1 MSSAPSPALSALSA
15 LQPAA
20 SPGAPETR
28 RRLLGAALAVFGRYG
43 YRRASMEAVAAEAG
57 ISRQGLYRHY
67 AGKVD
72 GSTRYG
78 IDMRL
83 PGMLFAAA
91 ISHLHD
97 RGDAAGAEAAAAARA
112 AGGGIAAVAGALIG
126 ARLAFYAAE
135 IYASPHAAELLEE
148 SGRLGGPE
156 IARRAR
162 RFRAALAAELARA
175 GTRFADGLTAGDL
188 ADLLILAT
196 AGVKHGVRPGRVR
209 AEAQKIVGYLLEGA
223 AGARRSPR
231 NGGRHHA

>member
-67 AGKVD
+67 AGKEA
-72 GSTRYG
+72 
-78 IDMRL
+78 
-83 PGMLFAAA
+83 LFAAA

-135 IYASPHAAELLEE
+135 IYASPHAAELMEE

>member
-67 AGKVD
+67 AGKEA
-72 GSTRYG
+72 
-78 IDMRL
+78 
-83 PGMLFAAA
+83 LFAAA

-175 GTRFADGLTAGDL
+175 ATRFADGLTAGDL